1 MDAFK
6 KLDRTGDGII
16 TIDDLKNVYNVKT
29 NPKYLS
35 GEETEEHILKRF
47 LKNFE
52 ETGVVDGNVSS
63 HSICCDK
70 YESMKGLTTETLI
83 GIGSM
88 YFRSRYQIESPSM
101 YNL

>member
-6 KLDRTGDGII
+6 KLDKTGDGII

-35 GEETEEHILKRF
+35 GEETEEQILKRF

-52 ETGVVDGNVSS
+52 ETGVVDGTVSFCIVNINLKS
-63 HSICCDK
+63 EEIIK
-70 YESMKGLTTETLI
+70 IILVLLI
-83 GIGSM
+83 
-88 YFRSRYQIESPSM
+88 
-101 YNL
+101 L